1 MSLSFACLL
10 IFCKGWFA
18 PAFSRVVFIASAQI
32 IKEEQ
37 SERKRKSS
45 TMLGEAHLPPSDH
58 FFEEEQRGREG
69 HAG

>member
-1 MSLSFACLL
+1 
-10 IFCKGWFA
+10 
-18 PAFSRVVFIASAQI
+18 VVFIASAQI